1 MMGWRVST
9 YCDCLSPLLFNLE
22 LLIQQLSWLN
32 GHNKMVSSSQ
42 VWYYLTYP
50 QIHHSDN
57 PVVENMYSNMPVLS
71 LEPHTLSDD
80 VNNAGPPGIW

>member
-1 MMGWRVST
+1 MATTKWSQAPT
-9 YCDCLSPLLFNLE
+9 LL
-22 LLIQQLSWLN
+22 
-32 GHNKMVSSSQ
+32 Q
-42 VWYYLTYP
+42 VRHYLTYP

-80 VNNAGPPGIW
+80 ANNVGPGGLLRTSELSTSSHGAKPDLCVT